1 MSTLEQYIRFVIEI
15 FSLRFLPLHLGVII
29 VTIILVFSGLDWA
42 YFVYVLS
49 AVPASFLHIA
59 DATGFILPSL
69 LMMVSIGILVVSRK
83 KLERLYAE
91 AMIYAILLGI
101 TLSTIIKAFTGR
113 ISPPHFHYGEAQAMI
128 DNSQA
133 FNFGFLRESVMG
145 GWPSSHATIAF
156 AIAVTL
162 ILLLP
167 KRWYVFVT
175 IFAPALFISIGVTFG
190 FHWLSE
196 FIAGTSLGT
205 VIGLVVGGFYN
216 KNYD

>member
-156 AIAVTL
+156 AIATTL
-162 ILLLP
+162 AFLLP
-167 KRWYVFVT
+167 KRWYVFV
-175 IFAPALFISIGVTFG
+175 ILFAPALFIGIGVTFG

-196 FIAGTSLGT
+196 FIAGACLGL

>member
-1 MSTLEQYIRFVIEI
+1 MEYLARYVQFVLQI
-15 FSLRFLPLHLGVII
+15 FSARFFLFHII
-29 VTIILVFSGLDWA
+29 AIVSTILLVSTGLDWA
-42 YFVYVLS
+42 YFVYVLN
-49 AVPASFLHIA
+49 AVPTSFLYIA
-59 DATGFILPSL
+59 DATGFILPGL
-69 LMMVSIGILVVSRK
+69 LIMVSIGILVVSRK

-91 AMIYAILLGI
+91 AMIYAIILGF
-101 TLSTIIKAFTGR
+101 TLSTVIKAFTGR

>member
-42 YFVYVLS
+42 YFVHVLN
-49 AVPASFLHIA
+49 AVPTSFLYIA
-59 DATGFILPSL
+59 DATGFILPGL
-69 LMMVSIGILVVSRK
+69 LIMVSIGILVVSRK

-156 AIAVTL
+156 AIATTL
-162 ILLLP
+162 AFLLP
-167 KRWYVFVT
+167 KRWYVFV
-175 IFAPALFISIGVTFG
+175 ILFAPALFIGIGVTFG

-196 FIAGTSLGT
+196 FIAGACLGL

>member
-1 MSTLEQYIRFVIEI
+1 MNTLEQYVRFVIEI

-42 YFVYVLS
+42 YFVYVLN
-49 AVPASFLHIA
+49 AVPTSFLYIA
-59 DATGFILPSL
+59 DATGFILPGL
-69 LMMVSIGILVVSRK
+69 LIMVSIGILVVSRK

-113 ISPPHFHYGEAQAMI
+113 ISPPHFHYGETQAMI

-156 AIAVTL
+156 AIATTL
-162 ILLLP
+162 AFLLP
-167 KRWYVFVT
+167 KRWYVFV
-175 IFAPALFISIGVTFG
+175 ILFAPALFIGIGVTFG

-196 FIAGTSLGT
+196 FIAGACLGL